1 MGTDGFCPFK
11 DNLLLSLWPI
21 IIILMNLADTARY
34 DPRNI
39 IIMYVATSIDGGQ
52 PKNFNAHLEHVAR
65 ELLAGANGF
74 QVHVGDVPTTVH
86 VVAPIVS
93 CDGPGAQARAHACRV
108 CVSVARDC
116 YVRVEL
122 VLPFTHIYLYL
133 LIFNLYLPHIYLA
146 TGIRALAHRVMP
158 CPRSPATAGSKTRP
172 REQIHIPYHTLSSAV
187 LARECVMR
195 SPGQVLE
202 PGVGKCQG
210 WLLRLRG
217 SH

>member
-1 MGTDGFCPFK
+1 MGTDGFCPFR
-11 DNLLLSLWPI
+11 DNKLLSLWPI

-93 CDGPGAQARAHACRV
+93 CDGPGAQAR
-108 CVSVARDC
+108 
-116 YVRVEL
+116 
-122 VLPFTHIYLYL
+122 
-133 LIFNLYLPHIYLA
+133 
-146 TGIRALAHRVMP
+146 G
-158 CPRSPATAGSKTRP
+158 
-172 REQIHIPYHTLSSAV
+172 HTLVAY
-187 LARECVMR
+187 AF
-195 SPGQVLE
+195 
-202 PGVGKCQG
+202 
-210 WLLRLRG
+210 LLRANVT
-217 SH
+217 